1 MSKRSKI
8 ALGTVQFGLDYGI
21 SNKEGKPNQK
31 SVQEII
37 TFAKN
42 TGIELIDTASAY
54 GNAEAVLGNED
65 LSSFKIVSKFLPEN
79 GMNNIPDS
87 LRKSLSQL
95 KVNRLYGYLAHR
107 ANSVSLNDWE
117 ILKAYKNDGKIE
129 KIGFSYQSVDE
140 VERTLKSGFIPDL
153 VQIPFNYFDNRFEAI
168 CLKLKEYN
176 VEIHS
181 RSTFLQGL
189 FFMSITEL
197 TNSFQEV
204 QDLILELQ
212 KRFRDQLAGQLLNYV
227 VNQEF
232 IDYVVIGV
240 QNKSQ
245 LETNLQSLNQALKLS
260 KLDRNI
266 SGNVLNPA
274 LWN

>member
-1 MSKRSKI
+1 MNKPSKI

-42 TGIELIDTASAY
+42 SCIELIDTASAY
-54 GNAEAVLGNED
+54 GNAEAVLGKED
-65 LSSFKIVSKFLPEN
+65 LSSFKIVSKFLPTN
-79 GMNNIPDS
+79 TLNNIHRSLKDS
-87 LRKSLSQL
+87 LDKL
-95 KVNRLYGYLAHR
+95 KVDRLYGYLAHR
-107 ANSVSLNDWE
+107 ANSVTVKDWG
-117 ILKAYKNDGKIE
+117 ILKSYKREGMIE

-140 VERTLKSGFIPDL
+140 VERTLKLGFIPDL
-153 VQIPFNYFDNRFEAI
+153 VQIPFNYFDDRFEGV

-189 FFMSITEL
+189 FFMNNTEL
-197 TNSFQEV
+197 SNSFREV
-204 QDLILELQ
+204 QDVITELQ
-212 KRFRDQLAGQLLNYV
+212 KRFKDQLSGHLLNYV
-227 VNQEF
+227 VNQKF

-245 LETNLQSLNQALKLS
+245 LEINLQSLNQSLTLS

-266 SGNVLNPA
+266 PDNILNPA